1 MLFRLCFAALLLAQ
15 LLFAGLGQAAAVIP
29 IDDDEAQ
36 KIFAESQ
43 AKAGFWRLMHY
54 YESQNDQTYCGV
66 ASATIVLNSLDVGSP
81 PAPAIY
87 PYRKFDQSNF
97 FTDTVLAIKPPKLV
111 HLSGLTLEELAGM
124 LRSYGVKVDVHH
136 AAAPLDL
143 EGFRT
148 LAAAAL
154 TDPKAR
160 VIANFHRKYLGQEG
174 AGHHSPLA
182 AYDAVSDRFLILD
195 IARYR
200 LPPVWATATDLWAA
214 MNTEDGDAKA
224 NRGFLV
230 IRAN

>member
-1 MLFRLCFAALLLAQ
+1 MLFRLCLTVCLLAQ
-15 LLFAGLGQAAAVIP
+15 LLFAGLGQAAGVIP
-29 IDDDEAQ
+29 IDDEEAQ

-66 ASATIVLNSLDVGSP
+66 ASAAIVLNSLDIASP

-87 PYRKFDQSNF
+87 PYRRFDQSNF
-97 FTDTVLAIKPPKLV
+97 FTDAVLAIKAPKSV

-124 LRSYGVKVDVHH
+124 IRSYGVAVDVHH

-143 EGFRT
+143 DGFRA

-154 TDPKAR
+154 ADPKAR

-182 AYDAVSDRFLILD
+182 AYDAVSDRFLVLD
-195 IARYR
+195 VARYR
-200 LPPVWATATDLWAA
+200 LPPVWATAADLWAA
-214 MNTEDGDAKA
+214 MNTEDSDASA

-230 IRAN
+230 VHAN